1 MSKAVE
7 DFYEFTQSKLM
18 TYAREQD
25 LKCSGEL
32 VLYVRIKGRDV
43 RKAREIRWWRVK
55 EARESTVGKS
65 PGLNVRQNEEIY
77 PCFTLVGSG

>member
-43 RKAREIRWWRVK
+43 RKYVKSVGGGLRRREKAQW
-55 EARESTVGKS
+55 GN
-65 PGLNVRQNEEIY
+65 LQD
-77 PCFTLVGSG
+77 